1 MPETIVNSWSTPPM
15 TVARPYL
22 AVFRAGRGT
31 VHRRMMAE
39 DPARNWDCALNAWE
53 APATIPGPATEE
65 IQFLDGNH
73 KYEGMASFLERERE
87 RVLRYRYVLL
97 ADDDIYFRPG
107 DLSRL
112 FQVCDAHRIHL
123 GQPALRWGTNVNHF
137 VTLWNPASR
146 VRRVS
151 FVEVMTPVFSAAAL
165 LELAPTFSLTRS
177 TYGIDWAW
185 AALLRDRAA
194 IHIID
199 AVQVEHVRKVD
210 WEGGAFYR
218 KLQGL
223 GVNPAT
229 EMRAVRARFGEFG
242 GIRTLRRGHRARLP
256 LGATLGDASVVL
268 FDRLIL
274 GLRVLL
280 DRAWR
285 LSRRLRGRPIPHLPE
300 DNGDPAS
307 K

>member
-1 MPETIVNSWSTPPM
+1 M
-15 TVARPYL
+15 TAARPYL

-53 APATIPGPATEE
+53 PPAVIPGPASEE
-65 IQFLDGNH
+65 MQFLDGEH
-73 KYEGMASFLERERE
+73 KYEGFASFLQRERE
-87 RVLRYRYVLL
+87 RVGAYRYILL
-97 ADDDIYFRPG
+97 ADDDVYFRPG

-112 FQVCDAHRIHL
+112 FRLCDDHRIYL
-123 GQPALRWGTNVNHF
+123 GQPALRWGTNVNHV

-151 FVEVMTPVFSAAAL
+151 FVEVMTPVFSIAAL
-165 LELAPTFSLTRS
+165 LELAPTFGLTRS

-199 AVQVEHVRKVD
+199 AVRVEHVRKVD

-218 KLQGL
+218 KLLARGA
-223 GVNPAT
+223 NPAS
-229 EMRAVRARFGEFG
+229 EMRAVQAQYGDFG
-242 GIRTLRRGHRARLP
+242 GIRTRGRGHCARLP
-256 LGATLGDASVVL
+256 LGAALGDASVVL
-268 FDRLIL
+268 ADRAIL
-274 GLRVLL
+274 GWRTLL
-280 DRAWR
+280 HRAW
-285 LSRRLRGRPIPHLPE
+285 LLWRRLRGRPVPALP
-300 DNGDPAS
+300 DDRVDPAS

>member
-1 MPETIVNSWSTPPM
+1 MSA
-15 TVARPYL
+15 ARPFL

-39 DPARNWDCALNAWE
+39 DPGRNGDCALNAWE
-53 APATIPGPATEE
+53 SPTTIPGPANEE
-65 IQFLDGNH
+65 IGFLDGSH
-73 KYEGMASFLERERE
+73 KYEGFASYLQRERE

-97 ADDDIYFRPG
+97 ADDDIYFQPG

-112 FQVCDAHRIHL
+112 FELCEEHGIYL
-123 GQPALRWGTNVNHF
+123 GQPSLRWRTNVNHS
-137 VTLWNPASR
+137 VTMRNPASR

-151 FVEVMTPVFSAAAL
+151 FVEVMTPVFSTAAL
-165 LELAPTFSLTRS
+165 LELASTFSLTRS

-199 AVQVEHVRKVD
+199 AVQAEY
-210 WEGGAFYR
+210 GG
-218 KLQGL
+218 
-223 GVNPAT
+223 
-229 EMRAVRARFGEFG
+229 FG
-242 GIRTLRRGHRARLP
+242 GIRTRRRGHRARLP
-256 LGATLGDASVVL
+256 LGATLGDASMLVL
-268 FDRLIL
+268 DRLIL
-274 GLRVLL
+274 GWRILL

-285 LSRRLRGRPIPHLPE
+285 LSRRLRGRPIPALPDE
-300 DNGDPAS
+300 RGDPAS